1 MAFTSSAAANPDLQA
16 PAQPLGPGHRK
27 RSSSLRFVLVFC
39 ATALIGFAIEV
50 LPWVDTHLVT
60 PFIAGLA
67 WVAGGLIQLFGGLAV
82 VSDVV
87 IRHPGNQFAIQIAN
101 GCSGIE
107 AAILLA
113 AGVMA
118 FPATWRQ
125 RALGWAA
132 GTTAIMGLNIVR
144 VISLYY
150 IGQYS
155 MAWFDWAHLYAWD
168 VLIMLDGVVVFFV
181 WIRWLPPAGHGH
193 AQTAAG

>member
-1 MAFTSSAAANPDLQA
+1 MQAAT
-16 PAQPLGPGHRK
+16 PALPPKRPK

-50 LPWVDTHLVT
+50 LPWVDTNLVT
-60 PFIAGLA
+60 PFIGGIA
-67 WVAGGLIQLFGGLAV
+67 WVSGGLIQLFGGLA
-82 VSDVV
+82 DVTGV
-87 IRHPGNQFAIQIAN
+87 IIRHPVNQFAIQIAN

-125 RALGWAA
+125 RALGWLA
-132 GTTAIMGLNIVR
+132 GTTAIMALNIVR

-155 MAWFDWAHLYAWD
+155 MKWFDWAHLYAWD
-168 VLIMLDGVVVFFV
+168 VLIMLDGVVVFFL
-181 WIRWLPPAGHGH
+181 WIRWLPPAQRSH
-193 AQTAAG
+193 APAVTG